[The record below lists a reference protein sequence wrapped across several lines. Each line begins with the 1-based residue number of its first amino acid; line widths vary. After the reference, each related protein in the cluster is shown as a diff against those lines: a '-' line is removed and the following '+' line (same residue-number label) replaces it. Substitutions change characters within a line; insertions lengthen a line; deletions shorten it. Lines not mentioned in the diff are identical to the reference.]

1 MVLQDMIE
9 VYPNLYV
16 GTDSDCFFDSRDD
29 WIVVHACIYPCHQK
43 AVGYHGNLHPS
54 HPNYHV
60 LERGSHLFLN
70 MIDPD
75 TPLFNPP
82 LFDSALTFIDRY
94 LPARKVLIHCNKGNS
109 RAPSLALLHLAK
121 RARVINSESYATAA
135 TDFRTKFPGYQPGL
149 GIQIYLTE
157 HWTQIK

>member
-1 MVLQDMIE
+1 
-9 VYPNLYV
+9 V

-29 WIVVHACIYPCHQK
+29 WVVVHACKYPCHQK
-43 AVGYHGNLHPS
+43 AVGYHGNLSHT
-54 HPNYHV
+54 HPNYLV

-75 TPLFNPP
+75 TPLFKPA
-82 LFDSALTFIDRY
+82 LFDSALSFIDRY
-94 LPARKVLIHCNKGNS
+94 LPTRKVLIHCNKGNS
-109 RAPSLALLHLAK
+109 RAPSLALLYLTK
-121 RARVINSESYATAA
+121 RARVINSENYATAA
-135 TDFRTKFPGYQPGL
+135 KVFRTKFPSYQPGR

>member
-1 MVLQDMIE
+1 MVLQNMIE

-29 WIVVHACIYPCHQK
+29 WVVVHACKFPCHQK
-43 AVGYHGNLHPS
+43 AVGYHGNFSPT
-54 HPNYHV
+54 HPNYLV

-70 MIDPD
+70 MIDPN
-75 TPLFNPP
+75 TPLFKPA
-82 LFDSALTFIDRY
+82 LFDSALSFIDRY
-94 LPARKVLIHCNKGNS
+94 LPTRKVLIHCNKGNS
-109 RAPSLALLHLAK
+109 RAPSLALLYLAK

-135 TDFRTKFPGYQPGL
+135 KDFRTKFSGYQPGL

-157 HWTQIK
+157 HWTKIK

>member
-1 MVLQDMIE
+1 MIE

-16 GTDSDCFFDSRDD
+16 GTDSDCFFDSLDD
-29 WIVVHACIYPCHQK
+29 WVVVHACKFPCHQK

-60 LERGSHLFLN
+60 LERGPHLFLN

-82 LFDSALTFIDRY
+82 LFDSALSFIDRY
-94 LPARKVLIHCNKGNS
+94 LPTRKVLIHCNKGKS
-109 RAPSLALLHLAK
+109 RAPSLALLYLAK
-121 RARVINSESYATAA
+121 RLQVINSESYATAA
-135 TDFRTKFPGYQPGL
+135 KDFRTKFSGYQPGL

-157 HWTQIK
+157 HWTKIKG